1 MAITH
6 LLDTS
11 VYSQPLKKYP
21 LATVQQ
27 RWNALGDNALG
38 ISIFCEMELLQGLEA
53 RNSKRLWN
61 SYSTILE
68 HRLPILEFNLETA
81 KIYAKTSAI
90 MSKQGLTRPVL
101 DLLIAA
107 TAQAHNLIIATCNIK
122 DFNCIPGIQVEDWS
136 KAIN

>member
-21 LATVQQ
+21 LQSVQT
-27 RWNALGDNALG
+27 RWEALGDAALG
-38 ISIFCEMELLQGLEA
+38 ISVFCEMELLQGLEIHD
-53 RNSKRLWN
+53 SKRLWN

-81 KIYAKTSAI
+81 KIYAKLSAF
-90 MSKQGLTRPVL
+90 MAKQGLTRPVL

-107 TAQAHNLIIATCNIK
+107 TAKANNLIIATCNVK
-122 DFNCIPGIQVEDWS
+122 DFSCIPSINIEDWS
-136 KAIN
+136 CVN